1 MKKKLSP
8 IQIVRAVIQLIA
20 FVTVPALF
28 ITIFSSIGSI
38 IMPIIG
44 GSFVLTEYLGSII
57 LILGVFL
64 VTIVWGRYFCGFI
77 CSFGAMQDLL
87 NAVGKLIPFKV
98 KIPEKADK
106 YLKLLKYVVLAF
118 VAIGVWG
125 FSVTGDVI
133 WSPWTVFGIYSS
145 LSAWSSL
152 EYFLTLG
159 GAFLLLII
167 IGSLFIER
175 FFCKYLCPLGALFA
189 LVSRTRLNPIKR
201 RSEKCGSCKLCTAKC
216 SMSIPLYKYDEVS
229 SGECINCLKCTEVC
243 QNDNITAE
251 TLPAISGT
259 LAVTAIAGLYYAGVL
274 TNTQPIA
281 ESSDKNTNTVSENE
295 ETGIYTDG
303 TYTGT
308 GKGFRGNTKVT
319 VTVEKGIISDIT
331 VDSCKDDD
339 EFFSR
344 AENSII
350 SAVIRS
356 QSTNVDAVSGATF
369 SSNGLIEAIKNALGE
384 EITEEVTTDEPTT
397 EKASKSKKQ
406 KTTEAAETTAPAE
419 TETTNESE
427 PAPAEEKVSDG
438 KYTDG
443 VYTGTGTGFRG
454 ETSVTVT
461 VENGEITDITINSY
475 NDDQQFFSR
484 AESGIIS
491 AILQSQDTDVDAVS
505 GATFSSNGIKEAVA
519 DALGI
524 EFTNPNS
531 SAEKGHGG
539 RHHH

>member
-1 MKKKLSP
+1 MKKKLSL

-28 ITIFSSIGSI
+28 ITIFSSLGSI
-38 IMPIIG
+38 IMSIIG
-44 GSFVLTEYLGSII
+44 GSFVFTEHLGSII
-57 LILGVFL
+57 LILSVFL
-64 VTIVWGRYFCGFI
+64 VTIIWGRYFCGFI

-87 NAVGKLIPFKV
+87 NAIGKLIPFKV
-98 KIPEKADK
+98 KVPEKADK

-118 VAIGVWG
+118 VVIGVWG
-125 FSVTGDVI
+125 FSVTGDLI
-133 WSPWTVFGIYSS
+133 WSPWTVFGMYSS

-152 EYFLTLG
+152 EYFLTLD

-216 SMSIPLYKYDEVS
+216 SMAIPLYKYDEVS
-229 SGECINCLKCTEVC
+229 SGECINCMKCTEVC
-243 QNDNITAE
+243 KNDNITAE
-251 TLPAISGT
+251 TLPTISGT

-274 TNTQPIA
+274 TDTQPVA
-281 ESSDKNTNTVSENE
+281 ENSHKDTNTVSEAE

-319 VTVEKGIISDIT
+319 VTVENGVISDIT
-331 VDSCKDDD
+331 VDSYKDDE

-344 AENSII
+344 AENGII

-356 QSTNVDAVSGATF
+356 QSTEVDAVSGATF
-369 SSNGLIEAIKNALGE
+369 SSKGLIDAIKNALGE
-384 EITEEVTTDEPTT
+384 EITAEEEATEPTI

-406 KTTEAAETTAPAE
+406 KTTEAESTAPTEAGTTTE
-419 TETTNESE
+419 TELAT
-427 PAPAEEKVSDG
+427 EEKAENG
-438 KYTDG
+438 KYADS

-461 VENGEITDITINSY
+461 VENGEITDITKNSY
-475 NDDQQFFSR
+475 KDDQQFFSR
-484 AESGIIS
+484 AESGVIS

-531 SAEKGHGG
+531 SMENGHGG
-539 RHHH
+539 RHSH

>member
-1 MKKKLSP
+1 MKKKLSS

-38 IMPIIG
+38 IISIIG
-44 GSFVLTEYLGSII
+44 GSFVFTEHLGSII

-64 VTIVWGRYFCGFI
+64 VTMVLGRYFCGFI

-87 NAVGKLIPFKV
+87 SALGKLIPFKV

-106 YLKLLKYVVLAF
+106 YLKLLKYAVLAF
-118 VAIGVWG
+118 VVIGVWG
-125 FSVTGDVI
+125 FSVTGDLI
-133 WSPWTVFGIYSS
+133 WSPWTVFGMYSS

-274 TNTQPIA
+274 TNDQPVA
-281 ESSDKNTNTVSENE
+281 ENSDKDTNTVSEAE
-295 ETGIYTDG
+295 ESGIYTDG
-303 TYTGT
+303 VYTGT

-319 VTVEKGIISDIT
+319 VTVENGVISDIT
-331 VDSCKDDD
+331 VDSYKDDE

-344 AENSII
+344 AEKGII

-356 QSTNVDAVSGATF
+356 QSANVDAVSGATF
-369 SSNGLIEAIKNALGE
+369 SSKGLIDAIKNALGE
-384 EITEEVTTDEPTT
+384 EITDEVTTDEPTT
-397 EKASKSKKQ
+397 EKTSKSKKQ
-406 KTTEAAETTAPAE
+406 KTTEAETTAPTEAGTTTE
-419 TETTNESE
+419 TELTT
-427 PAPAEEKVSDG
+427 EEKAENG
-438 KYTDG
+438 KYADG

-475 NDDQQFFSR
+475 KDDQQFFSR
-484 AESGIIS
+484 AESDVIS

-519 DALGI
+519 NALGI

-531 SAEKGHGG
+531 TTANSHGG
-539 RHHH
+539 RHSR

>member
-38 IMPIIG
+38 IMSIIG
-44 GSFVLTEYLGSII
+44 GSFVFTEHLGSII
-57 LILGVFL
+57 LVLSVFL

-87 NAVGKLIPFKV
+87 NAIGKLIPFKL

-106 YLKLLKYVVLAF
+106 YLKLLKYAVLAF
-118 VAIGVWG
+118 IVIGVWG
-125 FSVTGDVI
+125 FSVTGDLI
-133 WSPWTVFGIYSS
+133 WSPWTVFGMYSS
-145 LSAWSSL
+145 LNAWSSL

-175 FFCKYLCPLGALFA
+175 FFCKYLCPLGAIFA

-274 TNTQPIA
+274 TNTQLVA
-281 ESSDKNTNTVSENE
+281 ENSDKDTNTVSEAE
-295 ETGIYTDG
+295 ESGIYTDG
-303 TYTGT
+303 TYAGT

-319 VTVEKGIISDIT
+319 VTVEKGVISDIT
-331 VDSCKDDD
+331 VDSYKDDE
-339 EFFSR
+339 EFFNR
-344 AENSII
+344 AESGVI
-350 SAVIRS
+350 SAILRS
-356 QSTNVDAVSGATF
+356 QNTDVDAVSGATF
-369 SSNGLIEAIKNALGE
+369 SSKGLIDAIKNALGE

-406 KTTEAAETTAPAE
+406 KTTEAETTAPTEAEMTTE
-419 TETTNESE
+419 TES
-427 PAPAEEKVSDG
+427 APTEKKVTDG
-438 KYTDG
+438 KYADG
-443 VYTGTGTGFRG
+443 VYTGTGTGYRG

-461 VENGEITDITINSY
+461 VENGEITDITVDSY
-475 NDDQQFFSR
+475 KDDQQFFSR
-484 AESGIIS
+484 AESGVIS

-519 DALGI
+519 NALGI

-531 SAEKGHGG
+531 TTANSHGG
-539 RHHH
+539 RHSR

>member
-20 FVTVPALF
+20 FITVPALF

-38 IMPIIG
+38 IISIIG
-44 GSFVLTEYLGSII
+44 GSFVFTEHLGSII

-106 YLKLLKYVVLAF
+106 YLKLLKYAVLAF
-118 VAIGVWG
+118 VVIGVWG
-125 FSVTGDVI
+125 FSVTGDLI
-133 WSPWTVFGIYSS
+133 WSPWTVFGMYSS

-159 GAFLLLII
+159 GAFLLFII

-243 QNDNITAE
+243 QNDNITTE

-274 TNTQPIA
+274 TNTPLVA
-281 ESSDKNTNTVSENE
+281 ENSDKDTNTVSDAQES
-295 ETGIYTDG
+295 GIYKDG

-319 VTVEKGIISDIT
+319 VTVEKGVISDIS
-331 VDSCKDDD
+331 VDSYKDDE

-344 AENSII
+344 AESGII

-356 QSTNVDAVSGATF
+356 QSADVDAVSGATF
-369 SSNGLIEAIKNALGE
+369 SSKGIIDAIKNALGE

-397 EKASKSKKQ
+397 EKTSKSKKQ
-406 KTTEAAETTAPAE
+406 KTTEAETTAPTEAE
-419 TETTNESE
+419 MTTEAE
-427 PAPAEEKVSDG
+427 PAPTEEKVTDG
-438 KYTDG
+438 KYADG

-461 VENGEITDITINSY
+461 VENGEITDITVNSY
-475 NDDQQFFSR
+475 KDDQQFFNR
-484 AESGIIS
+484 AESGVIS

-505 GATFSSNGIKEAVA
+505 GATFSSSGIKEAVA

-524 EFTNPNS
+524 EYTNPNS
-531 SAEKGHGG
+531 TSQKGHG
-539 RHHH
+539 RHSH

>member
-38 IMPIIG
+38 IMSIIG
-44 GSFVLTEYLGSII
+44 GSFVFTEHLGSII
-57 LILGVFL
+57 LVLGVFL
-64 VTIVWGRYFCGFI
+64 VTIVWGRYLCGFI

-87 NAVGKLIPFKV
+87 NAIGKLIPFKV

-106 YLKLLKYVVLAF
+106 YLKLLKYAVLAF
-118 VAIGVWG
+118 VVIGVWG
-125 FSVTGDVI
+125 FSVTGDLI
-133 WSPWTVFGIYSS
+133 WSPWTVFGMYSS
-145 LSAWSSL
+145 LSAWNSL

-216 SMSIPLYKYDEVS
+216 SMSIHLYKYDEVS

-243 QNDNITAE
+243 QNDNITTE

-281 ESSDKNTNTVSENE
+281 QISHKDTNAVSEAE
-295 ETGIYTDG
+295 ETGLYKDG

-319 VTVEKGIISDIT
+319 VTVEKGVISDIT
-331 VDSCKDDD
+331 VDSYKDDE

-344 AENSII
+344 AESSII
-350 SAVIRS
+350 SAVIKS
-356 QSTNVDAVSGATF
+356 QSPDVDAVSGATF

-384 EITEEVTTDEPTT
+384 EKATEEEAAEPAT

-406 KTTEAAETTAPAE
+406 KATEAGTTTETELTTEGKAE
-419 TETTNESE
+419 N
-427 PAPAEEKVSDG
+427 G
-438 KYTDG
+438 KYADG

-461 VENGEITDITINSY
+461 VENGEITDITVNSY
-475 NDDQQFFSR
+475 KDDQQFFSR
-484 AESGIIS
+484 AESGVIS
-491 AILQSQDTDVDAVS
+491 AIIQSQDTDVDAVS

-531 SAEKGHGG
+531 SMEKGHGG
-539 RHHH
+539 RHSH

>member
-38 IMPIIG
+38 IISIIG
-44 GSFVLTEYLGSII
+44 GSFVFTEHLGSII

-87 NAVGKLIPFKV
+87 NAIGKLIPFKV
-98 KIPEKADK
+98 KITEKADK
-106 YLKLLKYVVLAF
+106 YLKLLKYAVLAF
-118 VAIGVWG
+118 VVIGVWG
-125 FSVTGDVI
+125 FSVTGDLI
-133 WSPWTVFGIYSS
+133 WSPWTVFGMYSS

-159 GAFLLLII
+159 GAFLLFII

-243 QNDNITAE
+243 QNDNITTE

-274 TNTQPIA
+274 TNTPLVA
-281 ESSDKNTNTVSENE
+281 ENSDKDTNTVSDAQES
-295 ETGIYTDG
+295 GIYKDG

-319 VTVEKGIISDIT
+319 VTVEKGVISDIS
-331 VDSCKDDD
+331 VDSYKDDE

-344 AENSII
+344 AESGII

-356 QSTNVDAVSGATF
+356 QSADVDAVSGATF
-369 SSNGLIEAIKNALGE
+369 SSKGLIDAIKNALGE

-397 EKASKSKKQ
+397 EKTSKSKKQ
-406 KTTEAAETTAPAE
+406 KTTEAETTAPTEAE
-419 TETTNESE
+419 MTTEAES
-427 PAPAEEKVSDG
+427 APTEEKVTDG
-438 KYTDG
+438 KYADG

-461 VENGEITDITINSY
+461 VENGEITDITVNSY
-475 NDDQQFFSR
+475 KDDQQFFSR
-484 AESGIIS
+484 AESGVIS

-524 EFTNPNS
+524 EYTNPNS
-531 SAEKGHGG
+531 TSQKGHG
-539 RHHH
+539 RHSH